1 MISRVAVLTI
11 ATSVISILMTYFI
24 ISFNLPLSFL
34 IYVIII
40 TFGIGIFASGD
51 VFKQIFEIRDVLQ
64 KRDLLVHGK
73 NEFEEIK
80 LSLEEVLKRSDEN
93 NKRLESIIKAI
104 GDINAWIFEVENGKI
119 VHSIFAEKV
128 LGLKDSEV
136 IGKEVSEI
144 FTNFDSN
151 CVCEAIGR
159 DGVISVELRSF
170 GKIYIARNIE
180 KVRKMEKELALLKA
194 VFEHSIDAIVILDLD
209 SKIVSWNKGAE
220 IMFGYKAEE
229 VIGKPFLILLPQE
242 LWDLCRENF
251 KKAVLE
257 GFVKDIESIR
267 IAKNG
272 EKLIVDQTLTSI
284 YSSNGELVGFVSIM
298 RDITKKKETEMKLVE
313 TCEELEKKTR
323 DLLLLQKELEY
334 LARIVET
341 SNDAIYSVDIN
352 GKIKSW
358 NRTAEKLFGWKKE
371 EIIGKDSSIL
381 LPEEI
386 KNETSII
393 LQRISEGQKEL
404 RFETRRLTKG
414 GEIISVEVTISP
426 IDDSGF
432 SVIVRPIADDF
443 EKRMFKFYVERGR
456 TYFTKDLYTAI
467 EVLKDL
473 KNYGYRPIILSRRFP
488 EEFRINAEF
497 YWLSDQGLN
506 KLEDIY
512 SLVANLDGW
521 KNAVLL
527 DIDYLLSRK
536 NFEDIF
542 TLIQKLKDV
551 YYILN
556 KGIIVIYSGKISEE
570 EEKFIKSECLEIRT
584 KVSMISPEYFEIL
597 KLVYTKSRIGERPS
611 IKDIMSELGVTRNT
625 IKKRI
630 AYLVDKGLLRV
641 IKEGREKVLEI
652 TEEGKAILVD
662 TF

>member
-104 GDINAWIFEVENGKI
+104 GEINAWIFEVENGKI

-170 GKIYIARNIE
+170 DKIYIARNIE

>member
-104 GDINAWIFEVENGKI
+104 GEINAWIFEVENGKI

>member
-104 GDINAWIFEVENGKI
+104 GEINAWIFEVENGKI

-426 IDDSGF
+426 IDDS
-432 SVIVRPIADDF
+432 
-443 EKRMFKFYVERGR
+443 
-456 TYFTKDLYTAI
+456 
-467 EVLKDL
+467 
-473 KNYGYRPIILSRRFP
+473 
-488 EEFRINAEF
+488 
-497 YWLSDQGLN
+497 
-506 KLEDIY
+506 
-512 SLVANLDGW
+512 
-521 KNAVLL
+521 
-527 DIDYLLSRK
+527 
-536 NFEDIF
+536 
-542 TLIQKLKDV
+542 
-551 YYILN
+551 
-556 KGIIVIYSGKISEE
+556 
-570 EEKFIKSECLEIRT
+570 
-584 KVSMISPEYFEIL
+584 
-597 KLVYTKSRIGERPS
+597 
-611 IKDIMSELGVTRNT
+611 
-625 IKKRI
+625 
-630 AYLVDKGLLRV
+630 
-641 IKEGREKVLEI
+641 
-652 TEEGKAILVD
+652 
-662 TF
+662 

>member
-1 MISRVAVLTI
+1 
-11 ATSVISILMTYFI
+11 
-24 ISFNLPLSFL
+24 
-34 IYVIII
+34 
-40 TFGIGIFASGD
+40 
-51 VFKQIFEIRDVLQ
+51 
-64 KRDLLVHGK
+64 
-73 NEFEEIK
+73 
-80 LSLEEVLKRSDEN
+80 
-93 NKRLESIIKAI
+93 
-104 GDINAWIFEVENGKI
+104 
-119 VHSIFAEKV
+119 
-128 LGLKDSEV
+128 
-136 IGKEVSEI
+136 
-144 FTNFDSN
+144 
-151 CVCEAIGR
+151 
-159 DGVISVELRSF
+159 
-170 GKIYIARNIE
+170 
-180 KVRKMEKELALLKA
+180 
-194 VFEHSIDAIVILDLD
+194 
-209 SKIVSWNKGAE
+209 
-220 IMFGYKAEE
+220 
-229 VIGKPFLILLPQE
+229 
-242 LWDLCRENF
+242 
-251 KKAVLE
+251 
-257 GFVKDIESIR
+257 
-267 IAKNG
+267 
-272 EKLIVDQTLTSI
+272 
-284 YSSNGELVGFVSIM
+284 
-298 RDITKKKETEMKLVE
+298 
-313 TCEELEKKTR
+313 
-323 DLLLLQKELEY
+323 
-334 LARIVET
+334 
-341 SNDAIYSVDIN
+341 
-352 GKIKSW
+352 
-358 NRTAEKLFGWKKE
+358 
-371 EIIGKDSSIL
+371 
-381 LPEEI
+381 
-386 KNETSII
+386 
-393 LQRISEGQKEL
+393 
-404 RFETRRLTKG
+404 
-414 GEIISVEVTISP
+414 
-426 IDDSGF
+426 
-432 SVIVRPIADDF
+432 
-443 EKRMFKFYVERGR
+443 MFKFYVERGR